1 MRMGKKMFEIDK
13 KADDGFYMAGWGG
26 MLGAFLL
33 LVLIELT
40 GFWPFKFLRPC
51 MLHELT
57 GYYCPGCGGTRA
69 VLSLLDAELLQS
81 FIYHPFVLYAAVICS
96 WFMVSQTVERVSRG
110 RIRIGMH
117 FREIYLWI
125 ALGIIL
131 INFLIKNLSLLIW
144 NVDLLR

>member
-1 MRMGKKMFEIDK
+1 MFEINK
-13 KADDGFYMAGWGG
+13 KTDDGFYMAGWGTIA
-26 MLGAFLL
+26 GAVLL
-33 LVLIELT
+33 LVLMKLT
-40 GFWPFKFLRPC
+40 GFQPLKLLRPC
-51 MLHELT
+51 ILHLLT

-69 VLSLLDAELLQS
+69 VLSLLKAKPLQS
-81 FIYHPFVLYAAVICS
+81 FIYHPFVLYGAVICS

-131 INFLIKNLSLLIW
+131 VNFLIKNLALLVW
-144 NVDLLR
+144 NVDLLGQ